1 MCGICGCSDMSFSGK
16 FIPVNKANGLLFTSY
31 DSNQGDESADKS
43 RLIQME
49 VDLLSKNNSYAAKNR
64 LYFQEHGIFVLNLVS
79 SPGAGKTT
87 LLVETIKVL
96 KDFFPIAVIE
106 GDQQTQHDADRIRA
120 TGVRAL
126 QINTGRAC
134 HLDAQGI
141 GSAMMQL

>member
-1 MCGICGCSDMSFSGK
+1 MCGICGCSDSGQSGK
-16 FIPVNKANGLLFTSY
+16 FVPIKNVNFSPLMSY
-31 DSNQGDESADKS
+31 PQHHHGVESIDKS

-49 VDLLSKNNSYAAKNR
+49 VDLLSKNNVYATKNR
-64 LYFQEHGIFVLNLVS
+64 LYFQEHSIFVLNLVS

-96 KDFFPIAVIE
+96 KDVFPIAVIE

-134 HLDAQGI
+134 HLDAQVI
-141 GSAMMQL
+141 WRSNHH